1 MYCPFRHL
9 NDGSFGICYGS
20 GCMAYRQWDNNLTT
34 LYAFH
39 PDNGEIVETIHSS
52 NEPDVQCYCALM
64 FANPATINYKGA
76 CV

>member
-20 GCMAYRQWDNNLTT
+20 GCMAYRQWDNNLTV
-34 LYAFH
+34 L
-39 PDNGEIVETIHSS
+39 NGYNPESGKTETIRLD
-52 NEPDVQCYCALM
+52 NEPDIQCCCALIST
-64 FANPATINYKGA
+64 NLSIINHMGA

>member
-20 GCMAYRQWDNNLTT
+20 GCMAYRQWDNNLTV
-34 LYAFH
+34 L
-39 PDNGEIVETIHSS
+39 NGYNPESGKTETIRLD
-52 NEPDVQCYCALM
+52 NEPDIQYYCALM
-64 FANPATINYKGA
+64 FTNPTTINYNGA

>member
-20 GCMAYRQWDNNLTT
+20 GCMAYRQWNNNLTVLKNYNPESGKT
-34 LYAFH
+34 EVIRL
-39 PDNGEIVETIHSS
+39 D
-52 NEPDVQCYCALM
+52 NEPDIQYYCALM
-64 FANPATINYKGA
+64 VTPPTIGYKGA